1 MKFTDLLAAPVGGGV
16 DTKLAAEMPN
26 RQQIEK
32 DFSNLA
38 FTFLRDRAPSLLPY
52 LVGFETVEQD
62 PDGSRAIGIF
72 GFSLGDRFLYVPA
85 FFIAN
90 QIKGMDLLY
99 SVDENMFYPLRESW
113 INELVNRQSL
123 NLGEGVASD
132 QKLRASFDRPNFE
145 FVARPPLTGTGAKLA
160 SDKTDAKSK
169 EDKKDD
175 QLPCPGSKILSGG
188 LGLGLGRGG
197 GKGPMGIPLGAKLTS
212 DKTEDKSK
220 EDKKD
225 EKAKDEK
232 AKDEKAKDDQLPC
245 PGSKIL
251 SGGLGLGLGRG
262 GGKGPLGIPLGA
274 KLATVL
280 NGAVDWWN
288 GIREDVA
295 ARMAETDGDPDFQ
308 RAVAGAMARLT
319 KQAVEQG
326 KADDSLLRKWV
337 FGTSGVEG
345 AKRLA
350 MCLTSPD
357 YAKAAATF
365 YDLDDLLIHEFDAK
379 LQKQAATVTLEL
391 VTVENMYGAVAAEPK
406 TRERVLRD
414 SFAIVDKR
422 PDDQKSELYT
432 EDYLKRVSNPDQPGR
447 YDLFLSGGM
456 VADAYIIHPQVY
468 PGKLDSGDRP
478 LQVVVN
484 PESRTFFLADNQSM
498 YVRNPVDEEPVDERV
513 SRSGQELYAKAGPVS
528 DAEVGGRYIL
538 IDDRCR
544 GSLPFKVQSVIR
556 QSGDELVLQVNW
568 RNYPTFVRAKS
579 YVGSQGIGDKVT
591 NMTVGNAQ
599 PSRPSQY
606 APYSDSPDHLVPTDK
621 AGLLTVSGTR
631 LIVPTR
637 TYKLL
642 RLEEPKPGISESE
655 QPFQPA
661 SFAEIGEAMEKISA
675 HRLVVEH
682 AGAGEFNILL
692 DGLLDQQALT
702 YKQAMVRLV
711 GNYALPV
718 EGAETMLKEAVDHIK
733 SRRFALLKQG
743 QQVYFGPPPVQG
755 TGYDPQIGAGVQ
767 DPQYAL
773 MRGKTQGLPPWED
786 AGPGSGINVADPTG
800 GMPVGGP
807 EPLPIPGGDQVPGQ
821 GFPMPPDAAMLAQ
834 QAAGTGQQQV
844 FDAATIGGLAQTY
857 DTASSIDAMLPELMA
872 AMDRLGRMLFLFYWR
887 NEDFATRY
895 GDQDLTDLEDQLRS
909 VFKNYGD
916 LVLKLKRK
924 SIESVDEAFIQPQQ

>member
-1 MKFTDLLAAPVGGGV
+1 MKFNDLLAAPVGGGV
-16 DTKLAAEMPN
+16 DTKLAAELPN

-52 LVGFETVEQD
+52 LVGFETVDQD

-123 NLGEGVASD
+123 NLGAGVQSD
-132 QKLRASFDRPNFE
+132 QKMRASFDRPNFE

-160 SDKTDAKSK
+160 SA
-169 EDKKDD
+169 
-175 QLPCPGSKILSGG
+175 
-188 LGLGLGRGG
+188 
-197 GKGPMGIPLGAKLTS
+197 
-212 DKTEDKSK
+212 
-220 EDKKD
+220 
-225 EKAKDEK
+225 
-232 AKDEKAKDDQLPC
+232 
-245 PGSKIL
+245 
-251 SGGLGLGLGRG
+251 
-262 GGKGPLGIPLGA
+262 
-274 KLATVL
+274 VL
-280 NGAVDWWN
+280 NSSVDWWN
-288 GIREDVA
+288 GIRADIA
-295 ARMAETDGDPDFQ
+295 ARMDETKGDPGFQ
-308 RAVAGAMARLT
+308 QAVAGAMATLT

-326 KADDSLLRKWV
+326 KAADSMLRKWV
-337 FGTSGVEG
+337 FSTSGVEG
-345 AKRLA
+345 AKHLA
-350 MCLTSPD
+350 MCLADPGF
-357 YAKAAATF
+357 AKAAATF
-365 YDLDDLLIHEFDAK
+365 YDLDDLLIYEYDAK
-379 LQKQAATVTLEL
+379 LQKQAATVTLEM
-391 VTVENMYGAVAAEPK
+391 VSVDNMCNAPAVAVDPK
-406 TRERVLRD
+406 TRERIVRD
-414 SFAIVDKR
+414 SFAIIDKR

-456 VADAYIIHPQVY
+456 VADAYVIRPQVY
-468 PGKLDSGDRP
+468 PGNLSHGDRP

-484 PESRTFFLADNQSM
+484 PDSRTYFLADNQSM
-498 YVRNPVDEEPVDERV
+498 YVRNPIDEELVDERV
-513 SRSGQELYAKAGPVS
+513 SRSGQELYAKAVPVA
-528 DAEVGGRYIL
+528 DAEVGGKYVL

-544 GSLPFKVQSVIR
+544 GSLPFTVQSVIR
-556 QSGDELVLQVNW
+556 QSGTDLVLHVRW
-568 RNYPTFVRAKS
+568 CTCPEFVRTKS
-579 YVGSQGIGDKVT
+579 YVGSQGIGDKVRD
-591 NMTVGNAQ
+591 MTLA
-599 PSRPSQY
+599 SSSSTRPSQY
-606 APYSDSPDHLVPTDK
+606 GPFADSPDHLVPTDK
-621 AGLLTVSGTR
+621 AGILTVSGTR

-637 TYKLL
+637 TYKLF
-642 RLEEPKPGISESE
+642 RLEEAKPGTCNDE

-661 SFAEIGEAMEKISA
+661 SFAEIGETMEKISA
-675 HRLVVEH
+675 HRLTVEH

-692 DGLLDQQALT
+692 DGMLDRQAMS

-711 GNYALPV
+711 GGYALPV
-718 EGAETMLKEAVDHIK
+718 EGAETMLKEAVEHIK
-733 SRRFALLKQG
+733 ARRFALLKQG

-755 TGYDPQIGAGVQ
+755 VGYDPQIGAGVQ

-773 MRGKTQGLPPWED
+773 MRGKTQGLPRWEE
-786 AGPGSGINVADPTG
+786 AGAGSGINVANPTG
-800 GMPVGGP
+800 GMPDGGQ
-807 EPLPIPGGDQVPGQ
+807 EPLPLPGGDQVPGAN
-821 GFPMPPDAAMLAQ
+821 FPMPQDANALAQ

-844 FDAATIGGLAQTY
+844 FDATTIGGLAQTY
-857 DTASSIDAMLPELMA
+857 DTAASIDAMLPELMA

-924 SIESVDEAFIQPQQ
+924 SIESVDEAFTSPQQ